1 MEFRGYRR
9 SRHMG
14 NGKNKSNTRCR
25 WKFPTFK
32 LSIAGLVIMAARAD
46 ESGFDATNRLI

>member
-1 MEFRGYRR
+1 
-9 SRHMG
+9 MG
-14 NGKNKSNTRCR
+14 SVKYKSKIRCT

-32 LSIAGLVIMAARAD
+32 LSIAGLVMIAAKAD